1 GACPAGQEEVA
12 AVGHPGAGQ
21 WGSDTD
27 LRRPPDERL
36 LGGRLEAMVAVGQGR
51 DGVHQAAGDLSGQ
64 WPEELGAP
72 DAVAEED
79 GGVGRLE
86 WAGDKAGIL
95 PTVSQ
100 QVQPDRALLGCAGAE
115 VGRGAAERPEGDPAT
130 GATDDLA
137 GAPPGGKE
145 AAGRLPRRGASEPG
159 TDEALRG
166 APPAVP
172 DPPQVR

>member
-1 GACPAGQEEVA
+1 
-12 AVGHPGAGQ
+12 
-21 WGSDTD
+21 
-27 LRRPPDERL
+27 
-36 LGGRLEAMVAVGQGR
+36 
-51 DGVHQAAGDLSGQ
+51 
-64 WPEELGAP
+64 
-72 DAVAEED
+72 
-79 GGVGRLE
+79 

-166 APPAVP
+166 APPEVP
-172 DPPQVR
+172 DPPQVRYHHHAAARRPAGWLRHAGRLVARINALLSADGVAWAGPASPEAIARVEAALGVRFPASFRSLLLLTGGG